1 MDVNQEQE
9 SLLVLDKKD
18 GKKVKAVSG
27 VDEQGNLKTVP
38 PKKQNEQDFLKIDKH
53 SNVLENFF
61 SNLAR
66 QFKDPTHFD
75 FFKVKS
81 SAVENV
87 APVIESMAN
96 GQNYSATDE
105 MLKDYLVNPADYAK
119 QQSQEQKTETPKQGY
134 QPIDESRIDWDNLKQ
149 FGITR
154 DMLEKTKSL
163 EPMLNFQ
170 KSPVLLPIAANFEA
184 FKINTDARLAFR
196 ETPDGRVILDIHGI
210 QKQIEL
216 DKPFYGNNFT
226 LEDKQNLSQYGNL
239 GRVIDMKIPNN
250 PESIPVYLSVD
261 KLTNELVACRADK
274 IKIPNEIKGVT
285 LDETQKATLEQGGA
299 IYVEGMTSKGGKEF
313 NATLQVNAEKR
324 GIEFRFDG
332 TQKVTQ
338 NQKQSNTEQ
347 KPRQS
352 NLDENGNVRIPNKL
366 GGVVLSDKE
375 QNTLKEGGTI
385 YVKGLIDQKGQE
397 YNAYVKVSPEEQK
410 LRFYRW
416 NPNKKEGVTPDNAS
430 KTQVAVNS
438 QGKTNEATK
447 QSNAPLKKEQTQPTE
462 KQAEQQQQK
471 PRGRKL

>member
-27 VDEQGNLKTVP
+27 TDEKGNLKTVP
-38 PKKQNEQDFLKIDKH
+38 PKKQNEQDFMKIDKH
-53 SNVLENFF
+53 GNVLENFF
-61 SNLAR
+61 TNLAR

-81 SAVENV
+81 SAVDSV

-96 GQNYSATDE
+96 GQDYSANDDI
-105 MLKDYLVNPADYAK
+105 LKGYVVNPADYAK
-119 QQSQEQKTETPKQGY
+119 QQSQETSKNEY
-134 QPIDESRIDWDNLKQ
+134 QPINENRIDWDNLKQ

-154 DMLEKTKSL
+154 EQLVKTNSL
-163 EPMLNFQ
+163 EPMLNYQ
-170 KSPVLLPIAANFEA
+170 KSPVLLPISANFDGV
-184 FKINTDARLAFR
+184 KINTNARLSFR
-196 ETPDGRVILDIHGI
+196 ESPDGKLALSVNGI
-210 QKQIEL
+210 QKQPEL
-216 DKPFYGNNFT
+216 DKPFYGNTFT
-226 LEDKQNLSQYGNL
+226 EEDKQNLLKHGNL
-239 GRVIDMKIPNN
+239 GRIIDMKLPNN
-250 PESIPVYLSVD
+250 TESIPVFVSVD
-261 KLTNELVACRADK
+261 KLTNELVAYRADK
-274 IKIPNEIKGVT
+274 VKIPNEIKGVT
-285 LDETQKATLEQGGA
+285 LDETQKATLKQGGA

-324 GIEFRFDG
+324 GLEFRFDG

-338 NQKQSNTEQ
+338 NQNQSNAEQ

-352 NLDENGNVRIPNKL
+352 NLDENGNVRIPSKL
-366 GGVVLSDKE
+366 GGVGLSDKE
-375 QNTLKEGGTI
+375 QSTLKEGGTI

-397 YNAYVKVSPEEQK
+397 YNAYVKVSLEEQK

-430 KTQVAVNS
+430 KIQVAVNS
-438 QGKTNEATK
+438 QGKTNEAIK

-462 KQAEQQQQK
+462 RQAEQQQQK
-471 PRGRKL
+471 PKGRKI

>member
-27 VDEQGNLKTVP
+27 TDEKGNLKTVP
-38 PKKQNEQDFLKIDKH
+38 PKKQNEQDFMKIDKH
-53 SNVLENFF
+53 GNVLENFF
-61 SNLAR
+61 TNLAR

-81 SAVENV
+81 SSVDSV

-96 GQNYSATDE
+96 GQDYSANDE
-105 MLKDYLVNPADYAK
+105 MLKGYVVNPADYAK
-119 QQSQEQKTETPKQGY
+119 QQSQETSKNEY
-134 QPIDESRIDWDNLKQ
+134 QPINENRIDWDNLKQ

-154 DMLEKTKSL
+154 EQLVKTNSL
-163 EPMLNFQ
+163 EPMLNYQ
-170 KSPVLLPIAANFEA
+170 KSPVLLPISANFDGV
-184 FKINTDARLAFR
+184 KINTDARLSFR
-196 ETPDGRVILDIHGI
+196 ESPDGKLVLSVNGI
-210 QKQIEL
+210 QKQPEL
-216 DKPFYGNNFT
+216 DKPFYGNTFT
-226 LEDKQNLSQYGNL
+226 EEDKQNLLKHGNL
-239 GRVIDMKIPNN
+239 GRIIDMKLPNN
-250 PESIPVYLSVD
+250 TESIPVFVSVD
-261 KLTNELVACRADK
+261 KLTNELVAYRADK
-274 IKIPNEIKGVT
+274 VKIPNEIKGVT
-285 LDETQKATLEQGGA
+285 LDETQKATLKQGGA

-324 GIEFRFDG
+324 GLEFRFDG

-338 NQKQSNTEQ
+338 NQNQSNAEQ

-352 NLDENGNVRIPNKL
+352 RSEERRVGNGNVRIPSKL
-366 GGVVLSDKE
+366 GGVGLSDKE
-375 QNTLKEGGTI
+375 QSTLKEGGTI

-447 QSNAPLKKEQTQPTE
+447 QSSAPLKKEQTQPTE
-462 KQAEQQQQK
+462 KQTEQQQQK
-471 PRGRKL
+471 PKGRKI

>member
-1 MDVNQEQE
+1 MDVKQEQE
-9 SLLVLDKKD
+9 SLLVLDKQN
-18 GKKVKAVSG
+18 GKKVKVVSG
-27 VDEQGNLKTVP
+27 TDEKGNLKTVL
-38 PKKQNEQDFLKIDKH
+38 PKKEHEPDFLKIDKH

-61 SNLAR
+61 ANLAR

-81 SAVENV
+81 SSVDSV

-96 GQNYSATDE
+96 GQNYTPNDE
-105 MLKDYLVNPADYAK
+105 MLKGYVVNPADYAK
-119 QQSQEQKTETPKQGY
+119 QQQSQETPKTEY
-134 QPIDESRIDWDNLKQ
+134 RPIDENRIDWDNLKQ

-154 DMLEKTKSL
+154 EILVKTNSL
-163 EPMLNFQ
+163 DPMLNYQ
-170 KSPVLLPIAANFEA
+170 KSPVLLTIAANFDGV
-184 FKINTDARLAFR
+184 KINTDARLSFR
-196 ETPDGRVILDIHGI
+196 ETPDGKIALSVNGI
-210 QKQIEL
+210 QKQPEL
-216 DKPFYGNNFT
+216 DKPFYGNTFT
-226 LEDKQNLSQYGNL
+226 EEDKQNLLKYGNL
-239 GRVIDMKIPNN
+239 GRVVNMKLPNST
-250 PESIPVYLSVD
+250 EQIPVFVSVD
-261 KLTNELVACRADK
+261 KLTNELVACRADR

-285 LDETQKATLEQGGA
+285 LDETQKTALKQGDA

-324 GIEFRFDG
+324 RIEFRFDG

-338 NQKQSNTEQ
+338 HQTQDKPEY

-352 NLDENGNVRIPNKL
+352 NLDENGNVRIPSKL
-366 GGVVLSDKE
+366 GGVGLSDKE

-438 QGKTNEATK
+438 EGKNNEATK
-447 QSNAPLKKEQTQPTE
+447 QNNAPLKKEQTQPTE
-462 KQAEQQQQK
+462 KQAEQQRQK
-471 PRGRKL
+471 PKGRKL